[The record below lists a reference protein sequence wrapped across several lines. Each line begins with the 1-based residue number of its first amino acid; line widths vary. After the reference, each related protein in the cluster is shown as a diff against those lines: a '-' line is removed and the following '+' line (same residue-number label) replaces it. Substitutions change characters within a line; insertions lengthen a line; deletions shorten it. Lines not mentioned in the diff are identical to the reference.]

1 MDKEQT
7 IVMTGFMGSGKSAV
21 GKRLAVRMQLPF
33 RDLDKVIE
41 AGEGQTISQIF
52 SDQGEA
58 RFREL
63 ERDYFEKI
71 LRLAPMVL
79 ALGGGAV
86 QQPSIFEYICR
97 HAVMVYL
104 NVPPEVLFDRLK
116 KDSKRPLLHDQNGRR
131 LSDPELCRRITDLLQ
146 QREPLYRKAHVIVDV
161 RPGWT
166 TDETANELYY
176 RLKKHVPSIFPENH
190 GHA

>member
-1 MDKEQT
+1 
-7 IVMTGFMGSGKSAV
+7 MTGFMGSGKSAV
-21 GKRLAVRMQLPF
+21 GKRLAARMQLPF
-33 RDLDKVIE
+33 RDLDKVVE

-52 SDQGEA
+52 GNQGEA

-63 ERDYFEKI
+63 ERDYFEKVMA
-71 LRLAPMVL
+71 LGPMVL

-86 QQPSIFEYICR
+86 QQSSIFETILR
-97 HAVMVYL
+97 RAVMVYL
-104 NVPPEVLFDRLK
+104 NLPPELLFDRLK

-131 LSDPELCRRITDLLQ
+131 FPDPELRRRIADLLQ
-146 QREPLYRKAHVIVDV
+146 QREPLYHKADVIVNV

-176 RLKKHVPSIFPENH
+176 RLKKHAPSLFPENH